1 MDERSILHRPS
12 PLQRQ
17 AFSYFV
23 PLTTRWSDNDIYGHV
38 NNVTYYSYFDTTANH
53 YLIHQGGLDIHQG
66 QIIGLVVDSA
76 CSYFEPIS
84 FPDQLEGAVRVS
96 HLGNS
101 SVKYELAV
109 FKIGGLQAVA
119 QGHFVH
125 VFVTRDGRQP
135 VSIPDQLRQA
145 LNKLAP

>member
-1 MDERSILHRPS
+1 MSRPI
-12 PLQRQ
+12 PLQRHE
-17 AFSYFV
+17 FSYFV

-53 YLIHQGGLDIHQG
+53 YLIHQGRLDIHHG

-76 CSYFEPIS
+76 CSYFEPTA
-84 FPDQLEGAVRVS
+84 FPDQLEGAVRVT

-109 FKIGGLQAVA
+109 FKIGGLQAIA

-125 VFVTRDGRQP
+125 VFVKRGTRKS
-135 VSIPDQLRQA
+135 VSIPEQLRAA
-145 LNKLAP
+145 LKKLLK

>member
-1 MDERSILHRPS
+1 MCRPS

-17 AFSYFV
+17 EFSYFV

-53 YLIHQGGLDIHQG
+53 YLIHQGGLDIHHG
-66 QIIGLVVDSA
+66 NIIGLVVDSA
-76 CSYFEPIS
+76 CSYFEPIA
-84 FPDQLEGAVRVS
+84 FPDQLEGAVRVI

-109 FKIGGLQAVA
+109 FKIGGMHAVA

-125 VFVTRDGRQP
+125 VFVQRENRKSI
-135 VSIPDQLRQA
+135 SIPDHLRTA
-145 LNKLAP
+145 LKKLLR